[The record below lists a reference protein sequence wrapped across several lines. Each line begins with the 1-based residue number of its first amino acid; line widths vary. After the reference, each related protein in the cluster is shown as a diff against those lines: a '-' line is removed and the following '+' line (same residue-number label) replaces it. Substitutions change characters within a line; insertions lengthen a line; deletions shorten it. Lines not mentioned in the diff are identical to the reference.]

1 MRKLIILLSLFAV
14 FACKSQTKDIKNV
27 TVVELKEQIEKN
39 KDVQVLDVRTP
50 KEWAEGTIK
59 NALKVNVFDDD
70 FTTKSD
76 KVLNK
81 DKTVYVYCRSGRR
94 SLKACKLLLAKGY
107 KVINVEG
114 GYMAWEKL
122 KN

>member
-81 DKTVYVYCRSGRR
+81 DKTV
-94 SLKACKLLLAKGY
+94 
-107 KVINVEG
+107 
-114 GYMAWEKL
+114 
-122 KN
+122 